1 MQMKRA
7 HWTLSWHTPSC
18 PRIQSPH
25 QTPSPLMPPLEEF
38 RRYALCSE
46 GISRCL
52 TSMSESAT
60 QVTHTLHDVNRG
72 KSQVFT
78 PSTYGFCLTVFSTEC
93 KVMVKVIDVNNE
105 MPLFDKNDVSL
116 WTTSLL
122 FLVLFDGLSSPFCVC
137 VCVCSMAVTL

>member
-1 MQMKRA
+1 
-7 HWTLSWHTPSC
+7 
-18 PRIQSPH
+18 
-25 QTPSPLMPPLEEF
+25 
-38 RRYALCSE
+38 
-46 GISRCL
+46 
-52 TSMSESAT
+52 MSESAT

-116 WTTSLL
+116 
-122 FLVLFDGLSSPFCVC
+122 
-137 VCVCSMAVTL
+137 